1 MDNKDNKLD
10 RPKIF
15 DNFSKNAQLFSPQ
28 IATLEQMGI
37 TMENIIRGRPVKP
50 FPFKYNDFN
59 SLDDLKEYIRYT
71 ITQSSILKWEWLAV
85 SNYTNVPWGRDL
97 DTYYQSAV
105 IVAITCYEP
114 VDESDKNP
122 FNRISKLRGGHPL
135 MELNPNKW
143 SYAMVKEIV
152 ESLKVANK
160 E

>member
-1 MDNKDNKLD
+1 MDNKDNKPE
-10 RPKIF
+10 RPKIPYDF
-15 DNFSKNAQLFSPQ
+15 FKNAQLLGPQ
-28 IATLEQMGI
+28 IATLEQMGL

-85 SNYTNVPWGRDL
+85 SNYTKGPWGSAL
-97 DTYYQSAV
+97 DTYYQSAA

-114 VDESDKNP
+114 VDKSEKLLFSH
-122 FNRISKLRGGHPL
+122 ISKLRGGHPL

-143 SYAMVKEIV
+143 SHAMVREIV
-152 ESLKVANK
+152 ENLKLANK